1 MITRRRGA
9 RMDEEDG
16 QALAVTVALLL
27 LIGGVLLL
35 QGWLGTWWAFGIAAG
50 AVVGGYYVPG
60 ITRWIA
66 VRWTV
71 REVIR
76 RSR

>member
-1 MITRRRGA
+1 MITRRQGVRV
-9 RMDEEDG
+9 DEDD
-16 QALAVTVALLL
+16 ALAVTVGLLL

-35 QGWLGTWWAFGIAAG
+35 QGWLGTWPAFGIAAG
-50 AVVGGYYVPG
+50 TVVGGYYVPG
-60 ITRWIA
+60 ITRWVT
-66 VRWTV
+66 VRWAV